1 MSFFVAVSSFKAYSS
16 QLPNQ
21 AVQIKFVLMWTLK
34 GLCLVSQ
41 ISRAKLGAQNKTR
54 YKYL

>member
-21 AVQIKFVLMWTLK
+21 AVQIKFVLTWTLK
-34 GLCLVSQ
+34 GLCLVTQ
-41 ISRAKLGAQNKTR
+41 ISKAKLGAQNKTR